1 MSAIKSGSD
10 IMKPQE
16 IINASN
22 HYNEIPFQCIIRAK
36 SILDI
41 GSSNGQMAKQSKYG
55 FIFDKINNEGNY
67 LGIDIQSFNYSCY
80 NIIQKDLLSFIPKQ
94 KYALVIASHVLEH
107 IDIKE
112 WKKFFHIF
120 FNCVSKKGYLIIIT
134 PFKQKITDMLHRPK
148 PMQHKV
154 FQIDKQL
161 LEQHLSN
168 GCYRYSKNLISRCIK
183 EKHEFLPYTI
193 LRLFYRIITFHPYSI
208 FKQNMYPEQIIG
220 IWKKLS

>member
-1 MSAIKSGSD
+1 MFTIKSGND

-16 IINASN
+16 IINASK

-55 FIFDKINNEGNY
+55 CIFDKINNEGNY

-80 NIIQKDLLSFIPKQ
+80 NIIQKDLLDFIPKQ
-94 KYALVIASHVLEH
+94 EYDLVIASHVLEH
-107 IDIKE
+107 LDISK
-112 WKKFFHIF
+112 WKNFFHKF
-120 FNCVSKKGYLIIIT
+120 FNCVSKKGYLIVIT
-134 PFKQKITDMLHRPK
+134 PFKQKITDMSYRPK
-148 PMQHKV
+148 AMQHKV

-161 LEQHLSN
+161 LKQYLSN
-168 GCYRYSKNLISRCIK
+168 GCYQYSKDLTSSYIREEN
-183 EKHEFLPYTI
+183 EFWPYAI

-208 FKQNMYPEQIIG
+208 FKQHRYPTQIIG
-220 IWKKLS
+220 IWKK